1 MPPFDVRF
9 RPRAPFESAEI
20 EPDIRLS
27 RERAGR
33 VTNLARWR
41 KIALEPFFRPFFR
54 AFGIGGIL
62 LQRPKSLAY
71 RR

>member
-1 MPPFDVRF
+1 MR
-9 RPRAPFESAEI
+9 SAEI

-33 VTNLARWR
+33 VTKLARWR
-41 KIALEPFFRPFFR
+41 KIALEPFFRAFLR
-54 AFGIGGIL
+54 AFFGIGGIL
-62 LQRPKSLAY
+62 LQRSKSLAY